1 MEGTRPMLL
10 EVQALVCRTNFGLPR
25 RTAAGTDYNRL
36 NLLMAVLEKRLNLP
50 LSGYDAYV
58 NIAGGVRLSE
68 PAMDL
73 ALVLAVISSYKDV
86 PVSDKT
92 IVFGEVGLSG
102 EVRAVSMA
110 KQRVAEAEKLGF
122 EECVVPYVS
131 LEECKKGSKI
141 RVIGV
146 SSVQDAVDK
155 VFG

>member
-1 MEGTRPMLL
+1 M
-10 EVQALVCRTNFGLPR
+10 
-25 RTAAGTDYNRL
+25 
-36 NLLMAVLEKRLNLP
+36 
-50 LSGYDAYV
+50 
-58 NIAGGVRLSE
+58 
-68 PAMDL
+68 
-73 ALVLAVISSYKDV
+73 LAVISSYKDV

>member
-1 MEGTRPMLL
+1 M
-10 EVQALVCRTNFGLPR
+10 N
-25 RTAAGTDYNRL
+25 
-36 NLLMAVLEKRLNLP
+36 
-50 LSGYDAYV
+50 
-58 NIAGGVRLSE
+58 E
-68 PAMDL
+68 PAVDL
-73 ALVLAVISSYKDV
+73 AIVLAIVSSFQDR
-86 PVSDKT
+86 PIDEKT
-92 IVFGEVGLSG
+92 VVFGEVGLSG

-122 EECVVPYVS
+122 EECVVPLVS